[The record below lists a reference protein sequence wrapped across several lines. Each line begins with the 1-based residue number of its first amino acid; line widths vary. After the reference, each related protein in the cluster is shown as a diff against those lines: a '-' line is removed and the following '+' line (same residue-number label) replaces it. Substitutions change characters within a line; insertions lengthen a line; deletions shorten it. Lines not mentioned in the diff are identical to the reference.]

1 MFNNIKI
8 FSSEYKHSA
17 CGGKDLFRSKTYLST
32 LFYLSELFS
41 GFFLIPEKLIVFF
54 VTFKFQPFLKIESQ
68 KVMFKK
74 KKGNVNFNIRKK
86 YLTVKSD
93 SYNSEVLLSIK
104 LY

>member
-8 FSSEYKHSA
+8 FSSEYKYSA

-54 VTFKFQPFLKIESQ
+54 VTFKFQPFLKTESQ
-68 KVMFKK
+68 KVTLKK
-74 KKGNVNFNIRKK
+74 KKKRQQLISTLG
-86 YLTVKSD
+86 KST
-93 SYNSEVLLSIK
+93 
-104 LY
+104 

>member
-8 FSSEYKHSA
+8 FSSEYKYSA
-17 CGGKDLFRSKTYLST
+17 CKDLFRSKTYLST

-54 VTFKFQPFLKIESQ
+54 VTFKFQPFLKIENQ
-68 KVMFKK
+68 KVMLKK
-74 KKGNVNFNIRKK
+74 KKAMLISTLGKA
-86 YLTVKSD
+86 VKSD
-93 SYNSEVLLSIK
+93 SYNSEILLSIK

>member
-8 FSSEYKHSA
+8 FSSEYKYSA
-17 CGGKDLFRSKTYLST
+17 CKDLFRSKTYLST

-54 VTFKFQPFLKIESQ
+54 VTFKFQPFLKIENQ
-68 KVMFKK
+68 KAMLKK
-74 KKGNVNFNIRKK
+74 KKGNANFNIRKK

-93 SYNSEVLLSIK
+93 LYNSEILLSIK